1 MKKGFSIVEVLVVIV
16 IMLMLVALL
25 LPVIS
30 AARRAAERLEQE
42 NQASISAVEESG
54 LELLSGDFAYLVL
67 DGRKVQI
74 TSDQGNG
81 MYWVR
86 YSDNV
91 GHLEEVSLH
100 YFELVDERPL
110 MEVKDDTR

>member
-16 IMLMLVALL
+16 IMVVLVALL
-25 LPVIS
+25 LPVIN
-30 AARRAAERLEQE
+30 AARRATERLEQE
-42 NQASISAVEESG
+42 NQATISAVKESG
-54 LELLSGDFAYLVL
+54 LELFDGDFAYLVL

-74 TSDQGNG
+74 TGRGNGG

>member
-1 MKKGFSIVEVLVVIV
+1 MKKGFSIVEVLVVIF
-16 IMLMLVALL
+16 IMAMLVVLL
-25 LPVIS
+25 LPAVN
-30 AARRAAERLEQE
+30 AARKAAERHQQE
-42 NQASISAVEESG
+42 NQVAISAVEKSG
-54 LELLSGDFAYLVL
+54 LELFDGDFAYLVL

-110 MEVKDDTR
+110 MAEKGRL